1 MTPLPARPYD
11 RPRMPDAPPDRDT
24 TDKTTVDAALV
35 SKDPVHTEADSA
47 TFGSEQ
53 TTGSSLLI
61 SGPRKT
67 VAQILWVAISLAV
80 LALAVAG
87 VPARM
92 DEMLV
97 PCEGAEDCFV
107 AQLTQQEIA
116 AMTERGVGLE
126 GYVTYLE
133 SVAGVL
139 VAGCFIAAIFIYWRR
154 RDSWIALVA
163 SLFLIVVSAWV
174 TFNID
179 ALGRANTSFSPVA
192 DTLYAMAMFLVA
204 LLLLM
209 FPNGRFTPRWSRW
222 VVGAWG
228 LYLLARTVAPGAAE
242 AVELRLPGITP
253 IPNLL
258 MFVGGAAAQIYRY
271 LRVSTPIEKQQTK
284 WVTIALVLH
293 MGVFAVITVTT
304 QVFPAMTGGQL
315 FPGVWT
321 NVLWELGLYHLY
333 VLTFLLIPGSLLF
346 SVLRYRL
353 WDIDFLINRSLIY
366 GTLTAVLVLFFAVS
380 VFVLKELFELA
391 TNGEQLPIVIGFSA
405 LLVGLIFHPT
415 RRFLQRFVDRELY
428 GIGVDYADAARRLKQ
443 EARRKPVPADQHSV
457 FAEYGDFKLIGR
469 GGMAEVYR
477 AVHPRLDRKF
487 AVKML
492 PPETAERHKRYI
504 QRFEREARIISALN
518 HPNIVSMHDFGVSDD
533 GSRYIV
539 MQYISGG
546 DLEHEI
552 KRQGS
557 IPVAR
562 ALPLLRDIARALDY
576 AHSHGII
583 HRDIKPSNVL
593 LDPVDATDPDR
604 SYRAVLSDFGIAKLS
619 AGTDLTAT
627 NIIGTLDYMSP
638 EQINDSADVDRRADV
653 YSLGVLAFRMLTG
666 ERPFSC
672 NSPTALLIAH
682 LQQPAPDPRDFAP
695 DLPRHIARAIRKS
708 MAKKPHHRYSSV
720 GSMVEA
726 MDRVEELVGPHSLS
740 VDDDEEEVSSLG

>member
-1 MTPLPARPYD
+1 
-11 RPRMPDAPPDRDT
+11 MPDVPDDQRT
-24 TDKTTVDAALV
+24 TDKTTVDAAV
-35 SKDPVHTEADSA
+35 SAVAEYTDGPDSA

-53 TTGSSLLI
+53 TAGSSILI
-61 SGPRKT
+61 SGPKKSA
-67 VAQILWVAISLAV
+67 AQVLWVAMSLAV
-80 LALAVAG
+80 LALAAAG
-87 VPARM
+87 VGARI
-92 DEMLV
+92 DEMQV
-97 PCEGAEDCFV
+97 PCEGAEDCFI
-107 AQLTQQEIA
+107 AQLTQEEIDA
-116 AMTERGVGLE
+116 LADGGIAIES
-126 GYVTYLE
+126 YVLYLE
-133 SVAGVL
+133 AVAGVL
-139 VAGCFIAAIFIYWRR
+139 VLGCFIAAILIYWRR
-154 RDSWIALVA
+154 RDSWIALIS

-179 ALGRANTSFSPVA
+179 ALGRANESFSPVA
-192 DTLYAMAMFLVA
+192 GALYGTAMFLVA

-222 VVGAWG
+222 VALAWG
-228 LYLLARTVAPGAAE
+228 LYLAARTVAPGAAA
-242 AVELRLPGITP
+242 AVEAQLPWIAP
-253 IPNLL
+253 LPNLM
-258 MFVGGAAAQIYRY
+258 MFLGGAAAQVHRY

-293 MGVFAVITVTT
+293 MGVFAVITVVTM
-304 QVFPAMTGGQL
+304 VLPAVTGGQL
-315 FPGVWT
+315 FPGVWS
-321 NVLWELGLYHLY
+321 NVVLEVVLYHLY
-333 VLTFLLIPGSLLF
+333 VLTFLLIPGSLIF

-366 GTLTAVLVLFFAVS
+366 GALTATLLLFFGVSVLVLQKLFVFA
-380 VFVLKELFELA
+380 
-391 TNGEQLPIVIGFSA
+391 TDGQQLPLVIGFSA
-405 LLVGLIFHPT
+405 LLVGLVFQPT

-443 EARRKPVPADQHSV
+443 EAKRQPLPADQHSV
-457 FAEYGDFKLIGR
+457 FSEYGEFTLIGR

-477 AVHPRLDRKF
+477 AVHPRLDRRF

-518 HPNIVSMHDFGVSDD
+518 HPNIVSMHDFGVSED

-552 KRQGS
+552 KRNGAY
-557 IPVAR
+557 PLPR
-562 ALPLLRDIARALDY
+562 ALPLLRDISRALDY

-593 LDPVDATDPDR
+593 LEPVDATDPER
-604 SYRAVLSDFGIAKLS
+604 SHRAVLSDFGIAKLS

-638 EQINDSADVDRRADV
+638 EQINDSADVDERADV

-666 ERPFSC
+666 KRPFSST
-672 NSPTALLIAH
+672 SPTALLIAH
-682 LQQPAPDPRDFAP
+682 LNQPAPDPRVYAP
-695 DLPRHIARAIRKS
+695 ELPRHVARAVRKA

-720 GSMVEA
+720 GSLVTA
-726 MDRVEELVGPHSLS
+726 MSG
-740 VDDDEEEVSSLG
+740 VDDLGRPATLSDDGEDEEESTMG